1 MEKEK
6 APQKRDSNKECV
18 CKAAVVKVIVTESVV
33 GSGRDEDPIRKIVQY
48 WSFEGELLAVSDPIS
63 RYGKIV

>member
-6 APQKRDSNKECV
+6 APQKRDGNKECV
-18 CKAAVVKVIVTESVV
+18 CKAAVIKVIVTESVV

-63 RYGKIV
+63 RCGKIV

>member
-6 APQKRDSNKECV
+6 APQKRESNKECV
-18 CKAAVVKVIVTESVV
+18 FKAAVIKVIVTESVV

>member
-6 APQKRDSNKECV
+6 APQKRDGNKECV
-18 CKAAVVKVIVTESVV
+18 CKAAVIKVIVTESVA

-63 RYGKIV
+63 RCGKIV

>member
-6 APQKRDSNKECV
+6 SPVKQGGNNKCV
-18 CKAAVVKVIVTESVV
+18 CKAAVIEVIVTESVV
-33 GSGRDEDPIRKIVQY
+33 GSGSDADPIRKIVQY

>member
-6 APQKRDSNKECV
+6 GPQKRDSNKECV
-18 CKAAVVKVIVTESVV
+18 CKAAVIKVIVTESVV
-33 GSGRDEDPIRKIVQY
+33 GSGRNEDPIRKIVQY

>member
-18 CKAAVVKVIVTESVV
+18 CKAAVIKVIVTESVV
-33 GSGRDEDPIRKIVQY
+33 GSGLSRKEINKIIPLM
-48 WSFEGELLAVSDPIS
+48 ENNS
-63 RYGKIV
+63 RKHVD

>member
-6 APQKRDSNKECV
+6 APQKRDRNKECV
-18 CKAAVVKVIVTESVV
+18 CKAAVIKVIVTESVV

-48 WSFEGELLAVSDPIS
+48 WSFEGELLAISDPIS
-63 RYGKIV
+63 RCGKII

>member
-6 APQKRDSNKECV
+6 APQKRDGNKECV
-18 CKAAVVKVIVTESVV
+18 CKAAVIKVIVTESVV

-48 WSFEGELLAVSDPIS
+48 WSFEGELLAINDPIS
-63 RYGKIV
+63 RCGKIV

>member
-18 CKAAVVKVIVTESVV
+18 CKATVIKVIVTESVV

>member
-1 MEKEK
+1 MEK

-18 CKAAVVKVIVTESVV
+18 CKAAVIKVIVTESVV